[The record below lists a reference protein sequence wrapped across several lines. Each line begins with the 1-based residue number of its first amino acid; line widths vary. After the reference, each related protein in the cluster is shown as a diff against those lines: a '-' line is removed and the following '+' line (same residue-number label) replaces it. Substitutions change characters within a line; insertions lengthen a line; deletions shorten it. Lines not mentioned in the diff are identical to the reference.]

1 GFMRDAECDDPCW
14 SRLYPD
20 FDALSAD
27 GRFEVLTDEVW
38 GRVQTWATNHVMV
51 TMHEAVTDEVVAQDE
66 AAMPTAVEVKA

>member
-1 GFMRDAECDDPCW
+1 
-14 SRLYPD
+14 
-20 FDALSAD
+20 
-27 GRFEVLTDEVW
+27 VLTDEVW